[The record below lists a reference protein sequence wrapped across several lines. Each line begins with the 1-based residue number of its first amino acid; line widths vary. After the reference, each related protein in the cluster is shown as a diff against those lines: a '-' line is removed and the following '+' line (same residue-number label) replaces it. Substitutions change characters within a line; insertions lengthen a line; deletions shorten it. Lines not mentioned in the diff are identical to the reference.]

1 MSHLSSILS
10 AMFSRR
16 RYLCALCGLLLPV
29 AGYSATPAAIEN
41 TLSSGL
47 VEVGRGEM
55 DWLWFNV
62 YKAKLMTSTGK
73 YQSGIYPQLLDIE
86 YYRDIE
92 ANDLLEA
99 TADQWRHLGYTKDE
113 IANWLQ
119 LLKGIWP
126 NVVPG
131 DHLSFK
137 LIDAQRSQFFFNGQP
152 LGIIEEPKLAEAF
165 LAIWLSTNTSR
176 PTLRA
181 QLLGEKS
188 CDC

>member
-1 MSHLSSILS
+1 MPQISS
-10 AMFSRR
+10 MFSSVTSRK
-16 RYLCALCGLLLPV
+16 RYLGALCGLLMPL
-29 AGYSATPAAIEN
+29 AGYATTTSAMINPMT
-41 TLSSGL
+41 SGL

-62 YKAKLMTSTGK
+62 YKAKLMTTTGK
-73 YQSGIYPQLLDIE
+73 YQSGVYPQLLDIE

-92 ANDLLEA
+92 SSDLLEA
-99 TADQWRHLGYTKDE
+99 TAEQWRHLGYAKQE

-126 NVVPG
+126 NVAPG

-137 LIDAQRSQFFFNGQP
+137 IIDSQRSQFFFNGQP
-152 LGIIEEPKLAEAF
+152 LEVIQEPQFAEAF

-176 PTLRA
+176 PSLRA